1 MTMSMSLNFNMQN
14 VAMENRFGLIR
25 AHLRAFGSMAS
36 QLVLEFLGHLSQTK
50 NALRATGNKIGQ
62 PIFVSSG

>member
-1 MTMSMSLNFNMQN
+1 MTMNMSLNSNMQN

-36 QLVLEFLGHLSQTK
+36 QLVLEFLGHLNQTK
-50 NALRATGNKIGQ
+50 NALRDTGNKIDQ